1 MKKEEVEL
9 KRDIQLEKSLTPDFL
24 EEVYTIP
31 GGERIKDCI
40 QCGTCSGSCP
50 AGYEMEYTPR
60 QLFAMVRAGMR
71 DEVLKSDT
79 IWTCC
84 SCYLCVV
91 RCPRQIKITDIMY
104 ALKCLA
110 IKERKYSKHIKAPVL
125 AKNFVFWVNK
135 FGRNQET
142 YLTISFF
149 FLTNIFKMLGQLP
162 LATKLFFQNRLPIFP
177 KKVKNLN
184 QLKTI
189 INRIEKL
196 EEER

>member
-1 MKKEEVEL
+1 
-9 KRDIQLEKSLTPDFL
+9 
-24 EEVYTIP
+24 
-31 GGERIKDCI
+31 
-40 QCGTCSGSCP
+40 
-50 AGYEMEYTPR
+50 
-60 QLFAMVRAGMR
+60 MVRAGMR

-110 IKERKYSKHIKAPVL
+110 IKDKKYSTYIKTPVL
-125 AKNFVFWVNK
+125 AKNFVLLINNL
-135 FGRNQET
+135 GRNQEI

-162 LATKLFFQNRLPIFP
+162 LAIKLFFQNRLPFFP
-177 KKVKNLN
+177 KKIKNLN
-184 QLKTI
+184 QLQTI
-189 INRIEKL
+189 INRVEKF
-196 EEER
+196 EEEGW